1 VSRQNAISRAVERDQ
16 SQGAKG
22 RLSLAAHFNLHPGPI
37 ATPPSGRP
45 PGSWACRHRFYR
57 ILMATISP
65 DHMRDATA
73 AIGQQNRCDWVVKS
87 MVDSGT
93 ASDQNEKSN
102 ENMVG
107 VVGFE
112 PTTPASRTYR
122 PDHHLPHFQPLSTTR
137 HHPRLP
143 ENRVSSTPAC
153 RLRAKVDQ
161 GCRRPRHPAEH
172 GPAVRL
178 GEIGS

>member
-1 VSRQNAISRAVERDQ
+1 MSRQNAISRAVERDQ

-22 RLSLAAHFNLHPGPI
+22 RLSLAAHFTPRPYSDTPI
-37 ATPPSGRP
+37 WQAAGFL
-45 PGSWACRHRFYR
+45 ACRHRFYR

-87 MVDSGT
+87 VVDSGT

-112 PTTPASRTYR
+112 PTTPASRT
-122 PDHHLPHFQPLSTTR
+122 Q
-137 HHPRLP
+137 
-143 ENRVSSTPAC
+143 
-153 RLRAKVDQ
+153 
-161 GCRRPRHPAEH
+161 
-172 GPAVRL
+172 
-178 GEIGS
+178 